1 MKTRNIALLSALSL
15 AVTLTAAPT
24 GFASSESPNVTVNN
38 PPVTSQDSVSVDAV
52 SGPYPV
58 NGNAVLVPLRG
69 ELAVTVNPA
78 RYGTFNLQIVNVSTG
93 SIVSNQVYSGSSS
106 YTFFNNNTGWV
117 GNYSVQVTSSNGSG
131 TFSLSYL

>member
-38 PPVTSQDSVSVDAV
+38 PPVTSQDSVSVNGSAT
-52 SGPYPV
+52 GNV
-58 NGNAVLVPLRG
+58 NGALVPVTLRG
-69 ELAVTVNPA
+69 ELAVTVNPSS
-78 RYGTFNLQIVNVSTG
+78 YGTFYLRVFDSAGNRVA
-93 SIVSNQVYSGSSS
+93 NQVYSGSSS
-106 YTFFNNNTGWV
+106 YTFFNNNTGWL
-117 GNYSVQVTSSNGSG
+117 GNYTVQVTSSNSSG